1 MDTRFSF
8 SAILLA
14 EMEFVCTNS
23 LLVTVSDNNA
33 PCTLSTI
40 NLRLS
45 EKLLFGCVIAT
56 SINFY
61 AIHKKLFTCYNEA
74 INNKEAVAMEMTIGK
89 RIAALRREKN
99 LKQDDLAQMLEV
111 SPQAVSKWENDQTC
125 PDISLLPKLAKI
137 LGVSVDELLSGKQEL
152 QPVVTLVPEDQRKDI
167 KDMMLR
173 IVVDSADGDKVRV
186 NLPMALVQLAMEM
199 GMEMPQVSG
208 NDALKDIDWAQV
220 MELVR
225 HGAMGNLVEVES
237 ADGDIVRIFVE

>member
-1 MDTRFSF
+1 
-8 SAILLA
+8 
-14 EMEFVCTNS
+14 ME
-23 LLVTVSDNNA
+23 
-33 PCTLSTI
+33 I
-40 NLRLS
+40 
-45 EKLLFGCVIAT
+45 
-56 SINFY
+56 
-61 AIHKKLFTCYNEA
+61 
-74 INNKEAVAMEMTIGK
+74 TIGK

-167 KDMMLR
+167 KDMTLR

-186 NLPMALVQLAMEM
+186 NLPMALVLLAMEM

-225 HGAMGNLVEVES
+225 HGAMGNLIEVES

>member
-1 MDTRFSF
+1 
-8 SAILLA
+8 
-14 EMEFVCTNS
+14 
-23 LLVTVSDNNA
+23 
-33 PCTLSTI
+33 
-40 NLRLS
+40 
-45 EKLLFGCVIAT
+45 
-56 SINFY
+56 
-61 AIHKKLFTCYNEA
+61 
-74 INNKEAVAMEMTIGK
+74 MEMTIGK

-99 LKQDDLAQMLEV
+99 LKQDDLAQILEV

-152 QPVVTLVPEDQRKDI
+152 QPVVTLVPEEQRKDI

-173 IVVDSADGDKVRV
+173 IVVDSHDGDKVRV

-199 GMEMPQVSG
+199 GMEMPQISG
-208 NDALKDIDWAQV
+208 NDALKGIDWVQV
-220 MELVR
+220 MDLVR

>member
-1 MDTRFSF
+1 
-8 SAILLA
+8 
-14 EMEFVCTNS
+14 
-23 LLVTVSDNNA
+23 
-33 PCTLSTI
+33 
-40 NLRLS
+40 
-45 EKLLFGCVIAT
+45 
-56 SINFY
+56 
-61 AIHKKLFTCYNEA
+61 
-74 INNKEAVAMEMTIGK
+74 MEMTIGK

-167 KDMMLR
+167 KDMTLR
-173 IVVDSADGDKVRV
+173 VVVDSADGDKVRV

-225 HGAMGNLVEVES
+225 HGVMGNLIEVES

>member
-1 MDTRFSF
+1 
-8 SAILLA
+8 
-14 EMEFVCTNS
+14 
-23 LLVTVSDNNA
+23 
-33 PCTLSTI
+33 
-40 NLRLS
+40 
-45 EKLLFGCVIAT
+45 
-56 SINFY
+56 
-61 AIHKKLFTCYNEA
+61 
-74 INNKEAVAMEMTIGK
+74 MEMTIGK

-152 QPVVTLVPEDQRKDI
+152 QPVVTLAPEDQRKDI
-167 KDMMLR
+167 KDMVLR

-225 HGAMGNLVEVES
+225 HGAMGNLIEVES

>member
-1 MDTRFSF
+1 
-8 SAILLA
+8 
-14 EMEFVCTNS
+14 
-23 LLVTVSDNNA
+23 
-33 PCTLSTI
+33 
-40 NLRLS
+40 
-45 EKLLFGCVIAT
+45 
-56 SINFY
+56 
-61 AIHKKLFTCYNEA
+61 
-74 INNKEAVAMEMTIGK
+74 MEMTIGK

-199 GMEMPQVSG
+199 GMEMPQVSD

-225 HGAMGNLVEVES
+225 HGAMGNLIEVES

>member
-1 MDTRFSF
+1 
-8 SAILLA
+8 
-14 EMEFVCTNS
+14 
-23 LLVTVSDNNA
+23 
-33 PCTLSTI
+33 
-40 NLRLS
+40 
-45 EKLLFGCVIAT
+45 
-56 SINFY
+56 
-61 AIHKKLFTCYNEA
+61 
-74 INNKEAVAMEMTIGK
+74 MEMTIGK

-199 GMEMPQVSG
+199 GMKMPQVSG

-225 HGAMGNLVEVES
+225 HGVMGNLIEVES